1 MRKVLSIL
9 KPLNLRPT
17 DFLPQR
23 EVVEF
28 VRHFRLNH
36 PYKSKPSR
44 EQCNVSIGWCSQ
56 KFHTT
61 KYSNLVDAVQFM
73 GCDYFKHLSH
83 GHNTKYKSQQII
95 GEFLQIM
102 AVQME
107 KEQLQ
112 GVLSSGYFS
121 LMIDETTD
129 VAVLNEM
136 VIYARYIENGK
147 VSTSFLKICELFNGT
162 VDTIETTLV
171 AYMEDKGLSMS
182 KMVGLGTDG
191 ASVMTAVHNGV
202 GARFKRRQPVLTSI
216 HCVCHCLALA
226 AAQAGN
232 DVPYI

>member
-9 KPLNLRPT
+9 KPLNLKPT
-17 DFLPQR
+17 DLPQR

-28 VRHFRLNH
+28 VRHFRLNY

-44 EQCNVSIGWCSQ
+44 EQCNVSIGWCSR

-61 KYSNLVDAVQFM
+61 KYSSLVDAVQFM
-73 GCDYFKHLSH
+73 GCDYFKHLNH
-83 GHNTKYKSQQII
+83 GDNAKYKSQLII

-112 GVLSSGYFS
+112 GILSSNYFS
-121 LMIDETTD
+121 LMIDDTIN

-147 VSTSFLKICELFNGT
+147 VSTNFLKICELFNGT
-162 VDTIETTLV
+162 DDTIETTLV

-191 ASVMTAVHNGV
+191 ASA
-202 GARFKRRQPVLTSI
+202 I
-216 HCVCHCLALA
+216 
-226 AAQAGN
+226 
-232 DVPYI
+232 